1 MRCLVT
7 GASGAVGP
15 ALVNRLLQGGH
26 SVRILSRRP
35 DDRPWDKR
43 VQIERA
49 DITDRTA
56 MDRAL
61 EQIDVVFHLAALL
74 HLVNPPASMRQEY
87 ERVNVGGTQNVIERS
102 AAHGVARVVFF
113 STIAVYGDTGGKLIS
128 EEHPARPDSFYGET
142 KFAAERLVLAARAG
156 DSPLGTVLRVAAVY
170 GPGVKG
176 NYLRLV
182 KALARRRFVQLG
194 TGENRRT
201 LVFDEDVAKAAAS
214 CAESASAASKVYN
227 VTDGRVH
234 AMRDIV
240 AAICAGLGRKPP
252 RLHIPVSPVRMIA
265 RTMETVGS
273 AANIRLPIRSATID
287 KYLEDV
293 AIVGERI
300 RADLNWEPQVD
311 ILTGWR
317 ETIAGLRRTGEL
329 K

>member
-1 MRCLVT
+1 M
-7 GASGAVGP
+7 
-15 ALVNRLLQGGH
+15 
-26 SVRILSRRP
+26 
-35 DDRPWDKR
+35 
-43 VQIERA
+43 
-49 DITDRTA
+49 
-56 MDRAL
+56 
-61 EQIDVVFHLAALL
+61 
-74 HLVNPPASMRQEY
+74 
-87 ERVNVGGTQNVIERS
+87 
-102 AAHGVARVVFF
+102 
-113 STIAVYGDTGGKLIS
+113 
-128 EEHPARPDSFYGET
+128 
-142 KFAAERLVLAARAG
+142 RAG
-156 DSPLGTVLRVAAVY
+156 R
-170 GPGVKG
+170 
-176 NYLRLV
+176 
-182 KALARRRFVQLG
+182 LARRRFVQLG

-201 LVFDEDVAKAAAS
+201 LVFDEDVAAAAIA
-214 CAESASAASKVYN
+214 CANAASAASKVYN

-252 RLHIPVSPVRMIA
+252 RLQIPVSPVRMIA

-311 ILTGWR
+311 ILSGWR